1 MKPHTAK
8 CTAPFARH
16 ELIAKPKAYY
26 TERTFLPEKKCAAS
40 DEATHCKMY
49 DPIFAQHK
57 PLTYTRHTN
66 IERTILPKQNSMP
79 MCIKSI
85 FGLCCTIIIAHLLVG
100 CKRKFT
106 QEIFSGV
113 RGIYRPRLFS
123 LRICTFP
130 ETAPSIS
137 FSSCSRSSFS
147 VPFSGR

>member
-8 CTAPFARH
+8 CTAPSARH
-16 ELIAKPKAYY
+16 EFPKS
-26 TERTFLPEKKCAAS
+26 TERTKRERTSLPEKKCAAS

-113 RGIYRPRLFS
+113 RGVYRPRLFS
-123 LRICTFP
+123 LRMETLP
-130 ETAPSIS
+130 ETAPSMRESS
-137 FSSCSRSSFS
+137 FSRSSFR